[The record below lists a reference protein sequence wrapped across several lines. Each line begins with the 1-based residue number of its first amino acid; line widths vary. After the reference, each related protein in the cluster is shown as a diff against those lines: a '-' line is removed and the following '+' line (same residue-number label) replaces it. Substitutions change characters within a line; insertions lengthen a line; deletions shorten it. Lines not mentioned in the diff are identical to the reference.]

1 MVMAM
6 RLSTGFVRASGYSY
20 KVRRVLFAL
29 TRGKVDAKEVVRAA
43 GELNQRIFE
52 KLQELGVEKSDV
64 VRITVPFSIKDGTI
78 EWDYEGLNIEVY
90 RKSEEEKL
98 AMAMEEIE
106 EREKALDERIKELEE
121 LVLRLRETSDH
132 ILEKLEELKQ
142 EHTSL
147 RLRVEE

>member
-1 MVMAM
+1 M
-6 RLSTGFVRASGYSY
+6 RLSTGFVRASGYAY

-29 TRGKVDAKEVVRAA
+29 TRKKVDPREVVRAA
-43 GELNQRIFE
+43 GELNQKIFE

-64 VRITVPFSIKDGTI
+64 VRITVPFSIEDGTI
-78 EWDYEGLNIEVY
+78 KWDYEGLSIEVY

-106 EREKALDERIKELEE
+106 EREKELERQIKELEE
-121 LVLRLRETSDH
+121 LALRLRETSEK
-132 ILEKLEELKQ
+132 IVEKLEELKQ

-147 RLRVEE
+147 KLRAEE

>member
-1 MVMAM
+1 M
-6 RLSTGFVRASGYSY
+6 RLSTGFVRASGYAY

-29 TRGKVDAKEVVRAA
+29 TRKKVDPREVVRAA
-43 GELNQRIFE
+43 GELNQKIFE

-64 VRITVPFSIKDGTI
+64 VRITVPFSIEDGTI
-78 EWDYEGLNIEVY
+78 KWDYEGLNIEVY

-106 EREKALDERIKELEE
+106 EREKALEEQIKELEE
-121 LVLRLRETSDH
+121 LALQLRETSEK

-147 RLRVEE
+147 KLRAEE

>member
-1 MVMAM
+1 M
-6 RLSTGFVRASGYSY
+6 RLSTGFVRASGYAY

-29 TRGKVDAKEVVRAA
+29 TRKKVDPREVVRAA
-43 GELNQRIFE
+43 GELNQKIFE

-64 VRITVPFSIKDGTI
+64 VRITVPFSIEDGTI
-78 EWDYEGLNIEVY
+78 KWDYGGLNIEVY

-106 EREKALDERIKELEE
+106 EREKALEEQIKELEE
-121 LVLRLRETSDH
+121 LALQLRETSEK

-147 RLRVEE
+147 KLRVEE

>member
-1 MVMAM
+1 M
-6 RLSTGFVRASGYSY
+6 RLSTGFVRASGYAY

-29 TRGKVDAKEVVRAA
+29 TRKKVDPREVVRAA
-43 GELNQRIFE
+43 GELNQKIFE

-64 VRITVPFSIKDGTI
+64 VRITVPFSIEDGTI
-78 EWDYEGLNIEVY
+78 KWDYEGLNIEVY
-90 RKSEEEKL
+90 RKNEEEKL

-106 EREKALDERIKELEE
+106 EREKALEEQIKELEE
-121 LVLRLRETSDH
+121 LALQLRETSEK

-147 RLRVEE
+147 KLRAEE

>member
-1 MVMAM
+1 M
-6 RLSTGFVRASGYSY
+6 RLSTGFVRASGYAH

-29 TRGKVDAKEVVRAA
+29 TRGKVDPKEVVRAA

-52 KLQELGVEKSDV
+52 KLGELGVEKSDV
-64 VRITVPFSIKDGTI
+64 IRITVPFTIEDGKI
-78 EWDYEGLNIEVY
+78 EWDYENLKIEVY
-90 RKSEEEKL
+90 KKSEEEKL

-106 EREKALDERIKELEE
+106 EREKALEEQIKELEE
-121 LVLRLRETSDH
+121 LALQLKETSEK

-147 RLRVEE
+147 KLRAEE

>member
-1 MVMAM
+1 M
-6 RLSTGFVRASGYSY
+6 RLSTGFVRASGYAH

-29 TRGKVDAKEVVRAA
+29 TRKKVDPREVIRAA
-43 GELNQRIFE
+43 GELNQKIFE

-64 VRITVPFSIKDGTI
+64 IRITVPFRIEEGTI
-78 EWDYEGLNIEVY
+78 KWDYEGLSIEVY

-106 EREKALDERIKELEE
+106 ERERALEEQIKELEE
-121 LVLRLRETSDH
+121 LALQLRETSEK

-147 RLRVEE
+147 KLRAEE